1 MISKYNAHFEDA
13 GIRFECP
20 ICFQWKSQEKE
31 MLILYC
37 CSQKICIDCEES
49 LVQKLVEDIIKLFS
63 KSDKRSH
70 KSLDELLSNFVCVY
84 CRSRRGKEH
93 LTKSIKLM
101 FLKKINPDTGDFEK
115 MMVHLEKN
123 LLVENADTGKDW
135 AQFELGKKYLGDDN
149 IPEGLKYIQ
158 MSAEKG
164 YAPAQ
169 FELGLLYQEGNTIG
183 VSPDLEKSFHFFF
196 QSANQGFAKAQVK
209 VARAY
214 LKGQGVDKDVEQYV
228 KWLKKSADLGYDEA
242 QFLLGN
248 SYLLGGDHSYL
259 SGKDGTEDQ
268 DKGFEYVLLA
278 ANQGHMK
285 AIWLAG
291 CLYSNKDNK
300 CLAIYYCKK
309 YIKQSVTEKFNKD
322 HKETVIEILSQLS
335 SVCGGCHKKGDGF
348 KYCSKCN
355 CIYYCS
361 VECQIKDW
369 KENGHKEQCK
379 KLKELC

>member
-1 MISKYNAHFEDA
+1 
-13 GIRFECP
+13 
-20 ICFQWKSQEKE
+20 
-31 MLILYC
+31 
-37 CSQKICIDCEES
+37 
-49 LVQKLVEDIIKLFS
+49 
-63 KSDKRSH
+63 
-70 KSLDELLSNFVCVY
+70 
-84 CRSRRGKEH
+84 
-93 LTKSIKLM
+93 M
-101 FLKKINPDTGDFEK
+101 FLEKINPDTGDFEK
-115 MMVHLEKN
+115 MIVHLEKN

-169 FELGLLYQEGNTIG
+169 YELGLLYQGLIG
-183 VSPDLEKSFHFFF
+183 VPDLEKSFHFFF
-196 QSANQGFAKAQVK
+196 KAANQGFAKAQFK

-214 LKGQGVDKDVEQYV
+214 LKGLGVDKDLEQYFI
-228 KWLKKSADLGYDEA
+228 WMKKSADLGYDRA
-242 QFLLGN
+242 QFVLGN
-248 SYLLGGDHSYL
+248 SYLFDKDVLLGNKNLDYSHLLGE
-259 SGKDGTEDQ
+259 DGTEEQ

-278 ANQGHMK
+278 ANQGNMD
-285 AIWLAG
+285 AIWLAA

-322 HKETVIEILSQLS
+322 HKEIVIEILSQLS